1 MTGDMATQVR
11 QGGQPRGGKG
21 SAGAPPRGGD
31 GTTHAA
37 PRGRPRSEKAHKAI
51 LDAAAELLLARGLS
65 AVSMDAVAE
74 RAGVSKA
81 TIYRWWPTKET
92 LALDAL
98 YTEWA
103 TVGPSPRDTGSLR
116 GDLLALLRP
125 WARLTSSRPYGR
137 VIAALITEAQTDPV
151 FATEYRQRVVEP
163 RRDQARAVFRRAIE
177 RGEIPADTKV
187 EVALDL
193 LYGPLYHRLLHGHAP
208 LNDRFTQDVIDMALN
223 GIQPTPDPA
232 ATPADQPGRRA
243 ATGR

>member
-1 MTGDMATQVR
+1 MATQAR

-37 PRGRPRSEKAHKAI
+37 PRGRPRSEKARKAI
-51 LDAAAELLLARGLS
+51 LNAAAELLLARGLS

-116 GDLLALLRP
+116 GDLRALLRP

-163 RRDQARAVFRRAIE
+163 RRDQARAVFRRAIK
-177 RGEIPADTKV
+177 RGEIPAGTKV

-193 LYGPLYHRLLHGHAP
+193 LYGSLYHRLLHGHAP

-223 GIQPTPDPA
+223 GIQPTPGPA

>member
-1 MTGDMATQVR
+1 MSSDVTTE
-11 QGGQPRGGKG
+11 
-21 SAGAPPRGGD
+21 APQ
-31 GTTHAA
+31 
-37 PRGRPRSEKAHKAI
+37 RGRPRSERARKAI
-51 LDAAAELLLARGLS
+51 LEAASELLLARGLS

-103 TVGPSPRDTGSLR
+103 AARPHPRDTGSLR
-116 GDLLALLRP
+116 GDLLSLLRP
-125 WARLTSSRPYGR
+125 WARLASSRPYGR
-137 VIAALITEAQTDPV
+137 VVAALLTEAQTDPA
-151 FATEYRQRVVEP
+151 FAAEYRERFVEP
-163 RRDQARAVFRRAIE
+163 RRQQAREIFRRAIE

-208 LNDRFTQDVIDMALN
+208 LNDRFVREVIDMVLD
-223 GIQPTPDPA
+223 GV
-232 ATPADQPGRRA
+232 RRDGSNA
-243 ATGR
+243 H

>member
-1 MTGDMATQVR
+1 MSDVTAE
-11 QGGQPRGGKG
+11 
-21 SAGAPPRGGD
+21 APQ
-31 GTTHAA
+31 
-37 PRGRPRSEKAHKAI
+37 RGRPRSERARKAI
-51 LDAAAELLLARGLS
+51 LEAASELLLARGLS

-103 TVGPSPRDTGSLR
+103 AARPHPRDTGSLR
-116 GDLLALLRP
+116 GDLLSLLRP
-125 WARLTSSRPYGR
+125 WARLAGSRPYGR
-137 VIAALITEAQTDPV
+137 VVAALLTEAQTDPV
-151 FATEYRQRVVEP
+151 FAAEYRERFVEL
-163 RRDQARAVFRRAIE
+163 RREQAREIFRRAIE

-208 LNDRFTQDVIDMALN
+208 LNDRFVREVIDMVLD
-223 GIQPTPDPA
+223 GV
-232 ATPADQPGRRA
+232 RRDGSDA
-243 ATGR
+243 H

>member
-1 MTGDMATQVR
+1 MSDVTTE
-11 QGGQPRGGKG
+11 
-21 SAGAPPRGGD
+21 APQ
-31 GTTHAA
+31 
-37 PRGRPRSEKAHKAI
+37 RGRPRSERARKAI
-51 LDAAAELLLARGLS
+51 LEAASELLLARGLS

-103 TVGPSPRDTGSLR
+103 AARPHPRDTGSLR
-116 GDLLALLRP
+116 GDLLSLLRP
-125 WARLTSSRPYGR
+125 WARLAGSRPYGR
-137 VIAALITEAQTDPV
+137 VVAALLTEAQTDPV
-151 FATEYRQRVVEP
+151 FAAEYRERFVEP
-163 RRDQARAVFRRAIE
+163 RRQQARDIFRRAIE

-208 LNDRFTQDVIDMALN
+208 LNDRFVREVIDMVLD
-223 GIQPTPDPA
+223 GV
-232 ATPADQPGRRA
+232 RRDGSDA
-243 ATGR
+243 H

>member
-1 MTGDMATQVR
+1 MSDVTAE
-11 QGGQPRGGKG
+11 
-21 SAGAPPRGGD
+21 APQ
-31 GTTHAA
+31 
-37 PRGRPRSEKAHKAI
+37 RGRPRSERARKAI
-51 LDAAAELLLARGLS
+51 LEAASELLLARGLS

-103 TVGPSPRDTGSLR
+103 AARPHPRDTGSLR
-116 GDLLALLRP
+116 GDLLSLLRP
-125 WARLTSSRPYGR
+125 WARLAGSRPYGR
-137 VIAALITEAQTDPV
+137 VVAALLTEAQTDPV
-151 FATEYRQRVVEP
+151 FAAEYRERFVEP
-163 RRDQARAVFRRAIE
+163 RRQQAREIFRRAIE

-208 LNDRFTQDVIDMALN
+208 LNDRFVREVIDMVLD
-223 GIQPTPDPA
+223 GV
-232 ATPADQPGRRA
+232 RRD
-243 ATGR
+243 GSDVH